1 MQNTNLTLE
10 EAEALLR
17 EASDAYYNGDPI
29 MTDKEFD
36 ELWSAHKNNRSV
48 YPEDKIWKH
57 TVLDKLGARPSATS
71 GFTKVKHLSPMMS
84 LDNIFLTEG
93 EQPLAELVKWVAKLD
108 LGSVADHA
116 ILVGEPK
123 IDGLS
128 ASVIYIDGVLERV
141 VTRGDGEEGEDITVN
156 AYTAGLIPMSLIP
169 DTPWGNVH
177 MRGVQEFRGEIYMP
191 YSVFDDLCDAAI
203 TNDEEPPSNPRN
215 AAAGMIRRKNPSSLR
230 NCGLKFMVHGIEN
243 PVDDSYGNSRAH
255 VASMGLQ
262 VPRCLA
268 QRLTEGFDLA
278 IFRTM
283 LPSGEYPTDGIVF
296 KLDSYKLRKAL
307 GATSRAPR
315 WAIALK
321 LEQEQVE
328 TTVSAITVQVGR
340 SGILTPVAELVPVT
354 VDGSVVSRATLHNE
368 SQVNRLGLM
377 VDDTVVIQKAGGVI
391 PEIVFVTGKHTKPRP
406 RFSLLKHIGHQCPAC
421 GSHDILVDGE
431 LEDSMVYAELKR
443 KNSSTIEVDGR
454 LNLGEVRRQ
463 LREIADSLSEET
475 VCKLRDDN
483 MPEMGFF
490 EFKKKWMQDIVVN
503 MTGDGL
509 RYSCGNT
516 TGCKAQMAARV
527 EHMASRGCLNIMG
540 LGTEACDAIAQRG
553 EIYHPFDILNK
564 DLEWFASLS
573 WVTDTGKNMSFGK
586 ARAKKVVDSFATIGK
601 QPFSRWLA
609 ACGIHSVGENTSK
622 EVSRIFKQPLDLVR
636 QYMHMDTDGVHDVL
650 KQIAAGADKNVGWL
664 ATYQVSHHL
673 GPVSAAELLK
683 FIGSSD
689 GAVALAMMAGR
700 DVVSDNWEPIPVEKA
715 AGNLTGKT
723 FAITGTMSQPRD
735 YFKALIEEAGGKVT
749 DTISAKLT
757 ALVCG
762 EGGGGKRDKAA
773 KLQIPVWDEN
783 QLRAAAL

>member
-93 EQPLAELVKWVAKLD
+93 EQPLAELVKWIAKLD
-108 LGSVADHA
+108 LGDVADQV

-169 DTPWGNVH
+169 DTPWGNAH

-191 YSVFDDLCDAAI
+191 YSVFDDLCDAAV
-203 TNDEEPPSNPRN
+203 TNDGEPPSNPRN
-215 AAAGMIRRKNPSSLR
+215 AAAGMIRRKDPSSLR

-243 PVDDSYGNSRAH
+243 PVDDSYVNSRAH

-262 VPRCLA
+262 VPSCLT

-296 KLDSYKLRKAL
+296 KLESYKLRKAL
-307 GATSRAPR
+307 GTTSRAPR

-328 TTVSAITVQVGR
+328 TIVSAITVQVGR

-368 SQVNRLGLM
+368 SQVNRLGL
-377 VDDTVVIQKAGGVI
+377 VVGDTVVLQKAGGVI
-391 PEIVFVTGKHTKPRP
+391 PEIVRVGGKHTKPRP
-406 RFSLLKHIGHQCPAC
+406 LFSLPDHIDHKCPSC
-421 GSHDILVDGE
+421 GSSDIIKDGE
-431 LEDSMVYAELKR
+431 
-443 KNSSTIEVDGR
+443 
-454 LNLGEVRRQ
+454 
-463 LREIADSLSEET
+463 
-475 VCKLRDDN
+475 
-483 MPEMGFF
+483 
-490 EFKKKWMQDIVVN
+490 
-503 MTGDGL
+503 
-509 RYSCGNT
+509 RYLCGNT
-516 TGCKAQMAARV
+516 AGCKAQMAARV

-553 EIYHPFDILNK
+553 EIDHPFDILNK

-622 EVSRIFKQPLDLVR
+622 EVSRIFNEADALMLHYACVGGDPLL
-636 QYMHMDTDGVHDVL
+636 
-650 KQIAAGADKNVGWL
+650 QIANGADKSKGNL
-664 ATYQVSHHL
+664 AALKISHHL
-673 GPVSAAELLK
+673 GPVSARALLDFIASADGMYALTVMSEL
-683 FIGSSD
+683 G
-689 GAVALAMMAGR
+689 
-700 DVVSDNWEPIPVEKA
+700 VVSDNLNPTRTVDAADSSTKA
-715 AGNLTGKT
+715 LSGKT

-735 YFKALIEEAGGKVT
+735 YFKALIEDAGGKVT